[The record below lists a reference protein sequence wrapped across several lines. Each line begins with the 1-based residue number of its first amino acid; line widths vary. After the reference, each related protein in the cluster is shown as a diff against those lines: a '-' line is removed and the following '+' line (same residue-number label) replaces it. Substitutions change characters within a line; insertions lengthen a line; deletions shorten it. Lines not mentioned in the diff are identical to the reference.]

1 MKIQN
6 LITKMYIQKNI
17 YVLRYVIHDDA
28 KRTQNQVGFKL
39 NHDIF
44 NKTHHI
50 CPCVLNKF
58 YSLKKYEESTLKN
71 GISKITLG

>member
-28 KRTQNQVGFKL
+28 KRT
-39 NHDIF
+39 
-44 NKTHHI
+44 
-50 CPCVLNKF
+50 
-58 YSLKKYEESTLKN
+58 
-71 GISKITLG
+71 